1 MFKYRISCSMLALA
15 LCLHAPAALSGP
27 GHDHGEE
34 AAPQSAGPDAP
45 RFAATSELFELVGV
59 LDGDLLTLYL
69 DHAGSNAPVEDAEL
83 EFELGPDTLAV
94 EPVAPGTFGVHLPAE
109 PAEGEYAV
117 VATVITAD
125 AADVLAGTLDVHHAA
140 ETAADEHGHAEQWLP
155 WTIVGAALLALM
167 AVLLRGGRGREVR
180 A

>member
-1 MFKYRISCSMLALA
+1 MSTHRITLGMVALA

-34 AAPQSAGPDAP
+34 AAPQATGPAAP

-69 DHAGSNAPVEDAEL
+69 DHADSNAPVENAEL
-83 EFELGPDTLAV
+83 EFELGPDTLTV

-125 AADVLAGTLDVHHAA
+125 AADVLVGTLDVHHAD
-140 ETAADEHGHAEQWLP
+140 EAATDEHDHAEQWLP
-155 WTIVGAALLALM
+155 WAIAGGALLALL
-167 AVLLRGGRGREVR
+167 AALLRDGRGREVR